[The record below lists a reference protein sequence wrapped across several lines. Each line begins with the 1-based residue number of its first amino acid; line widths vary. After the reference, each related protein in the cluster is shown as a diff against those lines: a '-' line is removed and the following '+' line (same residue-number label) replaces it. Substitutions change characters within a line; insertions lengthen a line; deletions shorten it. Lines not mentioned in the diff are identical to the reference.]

1 MHHDTWKGIILQKQ
15 GLLKP
20 QSVQQICQN
29 LNGLQA
35 QFQPYVHI
43 GFRNRMTNEAF
54 QNQDWQASLTRQW
67 SLDGQFMPT
76 SNRKFLSIF
85 MKENGKR

>member
-1 MHHDTWKGIILQKQ
+1 MNQDTWKGINLQKQ

-29 LNGLQA
+29 LNGLQS

-43 GFRNRMTNEAF
+43 GFRNLMINEAF
-54 QNQDWQASLTRQW
+54 
-67 SLDGQFMPT
+67 
-76 SNRKFLSIF
+76 
-85 MKENGKR
+85 

>member
-20 QSVQQICQN
+20 QSVQEICQN

-43 GFRNRMTNEAF
+43 GFRNRMTVEDF
-54 QNQDWQASLTRQW
+54 KIRT
-67 SLDGQFMPT
+67 
-76 SNRKFLSIF
+76 
-85 MKENGKR
+85 GKPH

>member
-29 LNGLQA
+29 LNGLHRLS
-35 QFQPYVHI
+35 FSP
-43 GFRNRMTNEAF
+43 M
-54 QNQDWQASLTRQW
+54 
-67 SLDGQFMPT
+67 FMSDFVT
-76 SNRKFLSIF
+76 V
-85 MKENGKR
+85 

>member
-1 MHHDTWKGIILQKQ
+1 MHHDTWKGIILQNQ

-29 LNGLQA
+29 LNGLQT

-43 GFRNRMTNEAF
+43 GFRNLMTNEAF
-54 QNQDWQASLTRQW
+54 
-67 SLDGQFMPT
+67 
-76 SNRKFLSIF
+76 
-85 MKENGKR
+85 

>member
-1 MHHDTWKGIILQKQ
+1 SGVFCVILGLEKRRGNTMHHDTWKGVILQKQ

-29 LNGLQA
+29 LNGLQT
-35 QFQPYVHI
+35 QFQPYVYI

-54 QNQDWQASLTRQW
+54 
-67 SLDGQFMPT
+67 
-76 SNRKFLSIF
+76 
-85 MKENGKR
+85 

>member
-20 QSVQQICQN
+20 LSVQQICQN

-35 QFQPYVHI
+35 QFQPYVHV
-43 GFRNRMTNEAF
+43 GFRNRMTRSYDPRGTQVPLPIRENDTGRREAG
-54 QNQDWQASLTRQW
+54 L
-67 SLDGQFMPT
+67 
-76 SNRKFLSIF
+76 
-85 MKENGKR
+85 